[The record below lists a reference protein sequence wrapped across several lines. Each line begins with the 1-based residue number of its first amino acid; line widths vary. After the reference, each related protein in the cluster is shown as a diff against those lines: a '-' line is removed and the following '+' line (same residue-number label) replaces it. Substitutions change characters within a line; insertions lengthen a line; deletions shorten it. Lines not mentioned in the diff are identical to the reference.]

1 MNEPAADTGTH
12 DEAGIAPR
20 SPVVAVLASTVFH
33 VAIAAALVAMGVTAA
48 RAMRREAPPVLVA
61 EWTPP
66 PPPGVVPAPPELP
79 VPGGSP
85 LHVGP
90 AGRARVDAASAA
102 KSAAERLARMAP
114 EPSGPS
120 APAPRIASGLGF
132 EDVPAGSFRAAS
144 FATDRARVAFVV
156 DAGGR
161 LLGAL
166 PAARSV
172 LAQRLAALDAQQ
184 RFVLVVA
191 RGGGIEVAPGT
202 PAAATR
208 GNVAAALAWF
218 TERAAPGGTAD
229 LGAAL
234 ERAWTGFDPDAV
246 CLVARGVPAS
256 RRPAARSPFAGL
268 AAAADRLNPPGASG
282 ARAASFLCIELA
294 EASADGTLRAVG
306 TAHGGPA
313 GYLLLDRAA
322 LGLVPARRPAP
333 ASQRSP

>member
-1 MNEPAADTGTH
+1 MNGPTTETVPGG
-12 DEAGIAPR
+12 DEGVAPR
-20 SPVVAVLASTVFH
+20 NPAVAIVASAMVH
-33 VAIAAALVAMGVTAA
+33 VAIAAALVTVGVTAA

-79 VPGGSP
+79 VPGGAP
-85 LHVGP
+85 AHVGP
-90 AGRARVDAASAA
+90 AGRARVDSASAA
-102 KSAAERLARMAP
+102 RAAAERLARMAP

-132 EDVPAGSFRAAS
+132 EEVPAGAFRAAS
-144 FATDRARVAFVV
+144 FATDRERVAFVV

-172 LAQRLAALDAQQ
+172 LAQRLAALDARQ

-191 RGGGIEVAPGT
+191 RGGGVEVAPGT

-229 LGAAL
+229 LGEAL
-234 ERAWTGFDPDAV
+234 ARAWRGFDPDAV
-246 CLVARGVPAS
+246 CIVARGMPAS

-268 AAAADRLNPPGASG
+268 AAAADRLNPPGPGG
-282 ARAASFLCIELA
+282 ARTASFLCIELA
-294 EASADGTLRAVG
+294 DASADGALRAVG

-313 GYLLLDRAA
+313 GYLLLDRSA
-322 LGLVPARRPAP
+322 LGLVPARRPAAAP
-333 ASQRSP
+333 QRTP